1 MDLQKQGAWYEFIAR
16 KATFLNCVSQMIH
29 NCIKFSS
36 LSSTVYQENMS
47 QLLNE
52 DDSKLKPIMLDLVLS
67 FSYTVYFRK
76 FTRII
81 LRSC

>member
-1 MDLQKQGAWYEFIAR
+1 
-16 KATFLNCVSQMIH
+16 MIH

-36 LSSTVYQENMS
+36 LSSMVYQENMS

-52 DDSKLKPIMLDLVLS
+52 DDSKLKPILLDLVLS
-67 FSYTVYFRK
+67 FSYTVYFSK

-81 LRSC
+81 LRSCWH

>member
-1 MDLQKQGAWYEFIAR
+1 
-16 KATFLNCVSQMIH
+16 MIH

-36 LSSTVYQENMS
+36 LSSTIYQENMS

-52 DDSKLKPIMLDLVLS
+52 DDSKLKPILLDLVLS

-76 FTRII
+76 FT
-81 LRSC
+81 